1 MATQASLDFVQQL
14 YVAYYGRPAES
25 EGLQYWADRA
35 DEEGQGAIINAFGES
50 QEFQDSYGDL
60 SNANL
65 VNNLYQQLFGRD
77 ADPDG
82 LAYYTGVLNAEEKSL
97 AEIAVTISNAAQGSD
112 KQTFDAK
119 VEAASEYTETS
130 GSADDYNLEVA
141 KQVVEEADG
150 GLYQPDLTEAL
161 QNLQEAQ
168 DAKEDFLE
176 SVADNELVVEE
187 LTDADGKADAADAD
201 NVTTDE
207 VEAAILQAQ
216 TEISKALANARA
228 NISDRVLDANLSD
241 SQEAVASYED
251 EITKVKGLQAAVEAK
266 ESAVAEVEAATKA
279 QTSADAGAAGAI
291 TTFLQL
297 NNSLTTVSYYKADDT
312 LWDPATDEVSDLAK
326 VVDAGASVAANA
338 STADADTSDNTVL
351 FTVENG
357 QLTAGSSIEEDEL
370 EGADSLQT
378 ALQAQVDA
386 EADLEDAN
394 EADAAADTSL
404 NAITDLS
411 AGDFTNNES
420 DGAGVYAQLSTLE
433 GKVDTNQKAVDDRAE
448 LVADAQEINGLDEQL
463 EDAQTSIDDAEDAI
477 TDPTEDGGLDVA
489 LTDWSSNATAS
500 DDLFVFSTEAQGE
513 NVASFGVAGEDRIY
527 IGDTFTRVNL
537 DSDAS
542 FDDAQGDSSVQ
553 EVFFQEINGD
563 TTLSFEN
570 AAFAGTATGTGD
582 LTQVTL
588 TGVSVDELQLEN
600 GYISIA

>member
-35 DEEGQGAIINAFGES
+35 DEEGQGSIVNAFGES

-176 SVADNELVVEE
+176 SVADNELVVDE
-187 LTDADGKADAADAD
+187 LTDGDGNADAADAD
-201 NVTTDE
+201 NVKTDE

-216 TEISKALANARA
+216 TEISSALATARA
-228 NISDRVLDANLSD
+228 ATSDRVLDANLSD

-326 VVDAGASVAANA
+326 VVDAGTTVAADA
-338 STADADTSDNTVL
+338 STADTDTTGNTVL

-404 NAITDLS
+404 NAINDLS
-411 AGDFTNNES
+411 AGDFTNSES
-420 DGAGVYAQLSTLE
+420 DGADVYAQLSTLE
-433 GKVDTNQKAVDDRAE
+433 GTVDANQKAVDDRAE
-448 LVADAQEINGLDEQL
+448 LVADAQEINGLAEQL

-513 NVASFGVAGEDRIY
+513 SVASFGVAGEDRIY

-588 TGVSVDELQLEN
+588 TGVSVDDLQLEN